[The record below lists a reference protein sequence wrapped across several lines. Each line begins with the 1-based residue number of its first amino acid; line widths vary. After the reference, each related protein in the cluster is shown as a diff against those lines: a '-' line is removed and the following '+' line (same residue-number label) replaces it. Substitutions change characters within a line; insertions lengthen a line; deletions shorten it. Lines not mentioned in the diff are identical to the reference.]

1 MAHFV
6 TSRDGTRIA
15 YETIGS
21 GPAIVL
27 VDGALCYRGSGP
39 ALPLAEQLKDQFTVY
54 AYDRRGRGESGDTQP
69 YAVEREVEDLQ
80 AVIAAAGGS
89 VMLYGISS
97 GGALALEAANKT
109 AGVSKVFVYEAPF
122 ITDTSR
128 TLKPGYV
135 ETMNDLVRKGD
146 NAGAL
151 KHFMRSGVGIPAFAV
166 FMMQLMPMWKNLK
179 AIAPTLAYD
188 TAIVG
193 PMMQSRP
200 IARGTW
206 ASLRQPAMIVGGTK
220 SDTWM
225 RNAQKAIAAALPNA
239 RHQELEGENHMVKP
253 TAIAPMIK
261 AFFAA

>member
-1 MAHFV
+1 MPFV
-6 TSRDGTRIA
+6 TSKDGTTIG
-15 YETIGS
+15 YESMGS

-39 ALPLAEQLKDQFTVY
+39 ALPLAEELKDHFTVY

-80 AVIAAAGGS
+80 AVIATAGGS

-97 GGALALEAANKT
+97 GGALVLETANKS
-109 AGVSKVFVYEAPF
+109 AGVTKVFVYEAPF
-122 ITDTSR
+122 ITDDSR
-128 TLKPGYV
+128 QMKPGYA
-135 ETMNDLVRKGD
+135 EKMSALIGSGN

-151 KHFMRSGVGIPAFAV
+151 KHFMRTGVGIPAFAV
-166 FMMQLMPMWKNLK
+166 FMMQFMPFWKTLK

-188 TAIVG
+188 TALTA
-193 PMMQSRP
+193 PLQASRP
-200 IARGTW
+200 IPSGIW
-206 ASLRQPAMIVGGTK
+206 ANLRQPTMVVGGTK

-225 RNAQKAIAAALPNA
+225 RNAQKSIAAALANG

-261 AFFAA
+261 EFFAA

>member
-1 MAHFV
+1 MAFV
-6 TSRDGTRIA
+6 TSKDGTRIG
-15 YETIGS
+15 YESMGS

-39 ALPLAEQLKDQFTVY
+39 ALPLAHELKDRFTVTV
-54 AYDRRGRGESGDTQP
+54 YDRRGRGESGDTQP
-69 YAVEREVEDLQ
+69 YAVEREIEDLQ
-80 AVIAAAGGS
+80 AVVAAAGGS
-89 VMLYGISS
+89 AMLFGISS
-97 GGALALEAANKT
+97 GGALALDTANRT

-135 ETMNDLVRKGD
+135 ERMNDLVRSGD

-151 KHFMRSGVGIPAFAV
+151 KHFMRTGVGVPAFAV

-179 AIAPTLAYD
+179 AIAPTLVYD

-200 IARGTW
+200 IPTSKW
-206 ASLRQPAMIVGGTK
+206 ANVKQPAMVVGGTK

-225 RNAQKAIAAALPNA
+225 RNAQKAIATALPNG
-239 RHQELEGENHMVKP
+239 RHAELEGENHMVKAA
-253 TAIAPMIK
+253 AIAPMIRE
-261 AFFAA
+261 FFAA